1 MELAVAF
8 FEDEERLHDKKIA
21 KIEAKGD
28 KARTDKRIEKLRIEK
43 RRREVKENLAKLKE
57 KRDGKVASPTERNVQ
72 EVENRQEV

>member
-57 KRDGKVASPTERNVQ
+57 KKDGKVANPTERNVQ
-72 EVENRQEV
+72 EVENRPEV

>member
-28 KARTDKRIEKLRIEK
+28 KVRSEKREEIEE
-43 RRREVKENLAKLKE
+43 RRREVKEDLAKLKE
-57 KRDGKVASPTERNVQ
+57 KRDGKFENPTERNVQ
-72 EVENRQEV
+72 EVENRPEV